1 MTTNLNLT
9 SVSTELAPSK
19 TPPTLSTLQRCL
31 KVIGWTTVALLTL
44 VVGYVLY
51 TNLFLTGLGQGQP
64 APNFTAT
71 NLEGRAM
78 HLSDFSGRPVM
89 LTFWSPDCFACR
101 QELPTLQAIA
111 TKQNSDVVLLTI
123 VSHMAA
129 AQVKQFMRE
138 QKLTFPVI
146 VDEAGGIPT
155 AYKVTGVPFTYFINP
170 NGTIK
175 STMIGAG
182 PEGELSKT
190 AKAFVSMCKIDEPCT
205 VKK

>member
-1 MTTNLNLT
+1 MTTNINLT
-9 SVSTELAPSK
+9 GSSTELTTNT
-19 TPPTLSTLQRCL
+19 TPTPSTLYRYL
-31 KVIGWTTVALLTL
+31 KVFGWIVLALLTL
-44 VVGYVLY
+44 IVGYGLY
-51 TNLFLTGLGQGQP
+51 TNLFLTGLGQGKP
-64 APNFTAT
+64 APDFTAT
-71 NLEGRAM
+71 NLAGHRVQ
-78 HLSDFSGRPVM
+78 LSDFTGQPVM
-89 LTFWSPDCFACR
+89 VTFWSPDCFACR

-111 TKQNSDVVLLTI
+111 TKQKSDVVLVTI

-129 AQVKQFMRE
+129 AQVKQFMRD
-138 QKLTFPVI
+138 QNLTFPVL
-146 VDEAGGIPT
+146 VDEAGAIPK

-182 PEGELSKT
+182 AEGELSKT